1 MAAKLGGSGGDKH
14 TIEQTAD
21 INITPFIDILLV
33 LMIIFMVAAP
43 MATVSIRLDLPP
55 AQPPVNPTKEKEP
68 VYITIQESG
77 SLFIADKQTDIE
89 KLAADVCTAVGNP
102 TGQGCEEERV
112 FVRAQPEVKY
122 SQFMEVMNEMQKNGF
137 FKVGLLNED
146 IT

>member
-1 MAAKLGGSGGDKH
+1 MAAKIGGSGGDKH

-55 AQPPVNPTKEKEP
+55 AQPPANPTEEKEP
-68 VYITIQESG
+68 VYITIQENG
-77 SLFIADKQTDIE
+77 QLFIAENQSSIDN
-89 KLAADVCTAVGNP
+89 LAADVCAALGNP
-102 TGQGCEEERV
+102 TGRGCQEERV

-122 SQFMEVMNEMQKNGF
+122 SQFMEVMNTMQENGF

-146 IT
+146 IE

>member
-1 MAAKLGGSGGDKH
+1 MAAKIGGSGGDKH

-43 MATVSIRLDLPP
+43 MATVSIKLDLPP

-77 SLFIADKQTDIE
+77 SIFIAQQETSIPT
-89 KLAADVCTAVGNP
+89 LAADVCAALGG
-102 TGQGCEEERV
+102 GQPACQQERV
-112 FVRAQPEVKY
+112 FVRAEAEVKY
-122 SQFMEVMNEMQKNGF
+122 NQFMEVMNDLQENGF

-146 IT
+146 IE